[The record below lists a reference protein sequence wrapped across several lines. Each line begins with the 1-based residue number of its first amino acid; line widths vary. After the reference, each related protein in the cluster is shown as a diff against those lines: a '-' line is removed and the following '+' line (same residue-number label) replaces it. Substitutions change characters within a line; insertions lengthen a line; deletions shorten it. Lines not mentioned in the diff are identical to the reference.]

1 MYVTSWFLN
10 DDYEWF
16 FFNVYRVWDL
26 IYFFTFNCGSIYSGI
41 WGKWSAMYTSHFI
54 GIELWFSMWKI
65 LLYIETVITYA
76 NRLQELHWLYDIHRQ
91 SLNFIIIKFQS
102 SLWPILHYLELTKF
116 PRLTDLHFIFWCF
129 IYSTVERSECLW
141 KMRRKNI
148 QLTYLSFVQHLKFWA
163 DLL

>member
-26 IYFFTFNCGSIYSGI
+26 ICFFTFNCGSIYSGI
-41 WGKWSAMYTSHFI
+41 WGKWSAMYTSQFI

-91 SLNFIIIKFQS
+91 ALNFIIMKFQS
-102 SLWPILHYLELTKF
+102 SLWPILHYFELTKF
-116 PRLTDLHFIFWCF
+116 PSWLIYISFFDVSYILLWNELNVYEKWEGKIF
-129 IYSTVERSECLW
+129 
-141 KMRRKNI
+141 N
-148 QLTYLSFVQHLKFWA
+148 
-163 DLL
+163 